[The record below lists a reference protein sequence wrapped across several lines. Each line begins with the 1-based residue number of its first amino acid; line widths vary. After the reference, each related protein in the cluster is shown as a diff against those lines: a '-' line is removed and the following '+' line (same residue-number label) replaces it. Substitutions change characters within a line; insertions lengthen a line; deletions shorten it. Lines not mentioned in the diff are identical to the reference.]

1 MKTSVDEVFQK
12 NPISGETLGME
23 YPDGYV
29 IFKEGDVCDGL
40 YVVQSGNVRI
50 VTILPSGGQ
59 VELAHVGPGEIFGI
73 TTILENLPRSAS
85 AIVQGGASVLRID
98 RSVLIKSIHNDPSLV
113 SNILK
118 SVSSRARK
126 LKQALVASESKNL

>member
-1 MKTSVDEVFQK
+1 MRTSEENSFQK

-23 YPDGYV
+23 YPDGYM
-29 IFKEGDVCDGL
+29 IFQEGDVCDGL

-50 VTILPSGGQ
+50 VTTLPSGDQ
-59 VELAHVGPGEIFGI
+59 VELAVVGSGEIFGI

-85 AIVQGGASVLRID
+85 AVVQGGASVLRID
-98 RSVLIKSIHNDPSLV
+98 RSTLIRSLHNDPSLV

-118 SVSSRARK
+118 SVSLRARK
-126 LKQALVASESKNL
+126 LKQALVASESKHL

>member
-1 MKTSVDEVFQK
+1 MKTPVDQVYQK

-29 IFKEGDVCDGL
+29 IFHEGDVCDGL

-50 VTILPSGGQ
+50 VTTLPSGGQ
-59 VELAHVGPGEIFGI
+59 VELAFIGPGEIFGI